1 MEHWV
6 VVTYSVTNETLS
18 YQAGNYKEAEQ
29 WSNIFNSR
37 RTTRSYV
44 WSGPPGRKIKD
55 ELLAVTNDKPQ

>member
-18 YQAGNYKEAEQ
+18 YQAGNYEEAGR

-37 RTTRSYV
+37 RTTSAYV
-44 WSGPPGRKIKD
+44 WSGPPGRRVKD
-55 ELLAVTNDKPQ
+55 ELLAITNDKPQ